1 MQVFR
6 ALINGKSTMIFMP
19 EIYLES
25 LILFKVD
32 ILTKKTVSEFAET
45 AFSKG
50 LFKKRNNIQRQI
62 LPY

>member
-1 MQVFR
+1 
-6 ALINGKSTMIFMP
+6 MIFMP

-25 LILFKVD
+25 MILFKVD